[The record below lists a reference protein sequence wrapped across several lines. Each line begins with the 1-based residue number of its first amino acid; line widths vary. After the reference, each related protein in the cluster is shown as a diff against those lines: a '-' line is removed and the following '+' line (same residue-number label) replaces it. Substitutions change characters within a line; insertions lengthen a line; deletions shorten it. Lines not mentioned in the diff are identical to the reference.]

1 MLFNR
6 THFNVFFKLDKR
18 VLFIM
23 SEYLLYKIMCHI
35 AAFSYVCIWLL
46 CFVHACLHVY
56 PCTRGGQRSTSGV
69 DPQKSF
75 ILSLSQ
81 VFLSLGLTNYTRLA
95 CVPPAPGPGSQM
107 CAPMYP
113 FLYVSGRDRTQVLL
127 LARPTLHQLSSDLC
141 IFLSGRK

>member
-18 VLFIM
+18 VLFIL

-56 PCTRGGQRSTSGV
+56 PCIHGGQRSTSGV

-95 CVPPAPGPGSQM
+95 CVPPAPGPGSQT
-107 CAPMYP
+107 CAPMYTFMP
-113 FLYVSGRDRTQVLL
+113 MYAFMWVVGIELKSSCSHTQRFTSWAL
-127 LARPTLHQLSSDLC
+127 
-141 IFLSGRK
+141 IFAYF